1 MKKYLCALPV
11 FCLIFVLASGCSN
24 EGAAQ
29 AEPVYPK
36 QQEASKTADDAVVDG
51 VNPRGVTKNGGDV
64 DVDLTALSSTMIYA
78 EVYNM
83 AMSPE
88 DYVGKTIK
96 ISGPYYAAYY
106 EDTDLWYHFVIIE
119 DALACCQQG
128 MEFVWRGEHSF
139 PDDYPNELT
148 KISVTGVYMSYKELD
163 LTYYYLEI
171 DDINIVDNEW

>member
-1 MKKYLCALPV
+1 
-11 FCLIFVLASGCSN
+11 
-24 EGAAQ
+24 
-29 AEPVYPK
+29 
-36 QQEASKTADDAVVDG
+36 
-51 VNPRGVTKNGGDV
+51 
-64 DVDLTALSSTMIYA
+64 
-78 EVYNM
+78 
-83 AMSPE
+83 
-88 DYVGKTIK
+88 IK

-148 KISVTGVYMSYKELD
+148 KISVTGVYMSYEEFD